1 MSASGY
7 FTSAWPYELAYPL
20 TTPRTPLHIHIC
32 CFFLQAII
40 LAGSDINAS
49 KLKICR
55 RTGCRGCPRPGVC
68 TRGCVAPAPHSD
80 AQWRMQESPTQARRT
95 DVLEAEWVSCWLS
108 AFIPSLSFMQV
119 HVRCHTLPL
128 SVAGDAAYRR
138 GCKTY
143 FVNQRIVSVSHLC
156 ETVVG
161 LVARQSRNHHCF
173 HWVTAGRNGIRAG
186 PAVRSCAFY

>member
-1 MSASGY
+1 MTLWTCLPPQDSPN
-7 FTSAWPYELAYPL
+7 TPPYTHMLL
-20 TTPRTPLHIHIC
+20 
-32 CFFLQAII
+32 FLQAII

-68 TRGCVAPAPHSD
+68 TRGCVAPTPHSD

-143 FVNQRIVSVSHLC
+143 SVNSIGVWDGGRLAIEQKSPLFSLSD
-156 ETVVG
+156 
-161 LVARQSRNHHCF
+161 SREEWNPCG
-173 HWVTAGRNGIRAG
+173 TG
-186 PAVRSCAFY
+186 CAFLRILLKINWRYCLQGDHWWVH

>member
-1 MSASGY
+1 MRNA
-7 FTSAWPYELAYPL
+7 TRKWNTLAHQGVGWCGRGWLCKSIGHGRNLPDSVMAFILKIVPFYVSVWIFHLCMTLWTCLPPHDSPN
-20 TTPRTPLHIHIC
+20 TPPHTHMLL
-32 CFFLQAII
+32 FLQAII

-143 FVNQRIVSVSHLC
+143 FVN
-156 ETVVG
+156 
-161 LVARQSRNHHCF
+161 
-173 HWVTAGRNGIRAG
+173 
-186 PAVRSCAFY
+186 